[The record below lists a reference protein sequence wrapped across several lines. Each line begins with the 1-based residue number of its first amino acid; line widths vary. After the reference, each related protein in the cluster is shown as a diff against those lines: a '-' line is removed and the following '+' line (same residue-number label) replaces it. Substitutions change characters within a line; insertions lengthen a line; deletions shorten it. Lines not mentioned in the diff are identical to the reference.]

1 MKEMASLVI
10 DNQQTKLLNVLLVE
24 DNIIDARLISGLLK
38 GPAEA
43 LKCRHVT
50 RLAEALQLLRAIQ
63 FDVILLDLNL
73 EDSAGYETFSR
84 ILPNAA
90 KAAILV
96 LSGSDDE
103 ELAIRTV
110 REGAQDYLVKG
121 SFDGRLLLRAIRYAF
136 ERKQSEEALR
146 QSEATVRAIFENSLD
161 GIVITEDRGVCME
174 ANSAAASMVGLAREE
189 FIGASLFKFAV
200 EGLDAEWRSFRE
212 AGSGRARFWIRRQQD
227 GAKRLVDCCFNANI
241 MPGRHLCVLRD
252 ITEQQSLE
260 EQLRQSQ
267 KMEAVGRLA
276 GGVAHDFN
284 NILGIIGGYAELLE
298 LNSTNE
304 GQRLKAEKILE
315 ATQKAASLTKQLLA
329 FGRRQVM
336 SPKLLDLSLVVAEVS
351 SMVYCLAGPESQV
364 VIHSQ
369 QELGLVNA
377 DQGQLE
383 QVILNLAANA
393 RDAMP
398 NGGTLTINMA
408 NHVSRANASE
418 VPPGEYVLLSVADT
432 GTGMDPEITSRIFE
446 PFFSTKKGGNGLGL
460 STAYGIVKQSGGH
473 IAVHSEMGV
482 GSTFNIYLP
491 LITHPKHR
499 PPRPEKVKRVDFEG
513 HETILLVD
521 DEDDLRNAAG
531 EYLENCGYH
540 VLKACNGKEAIE
552 IADNFKGRIAL
563 VISDIVMPKV
573 NGRGVVDHMRK
584 TRPESSILVIS
595 GYADD
600 AVIRHGIFLETT
612 CFLQKPFTFQILGA
626 KIRSLLDNHS

>member
-1 MKEMASLVI
+1 MKEMASSVM
-10 DNQQTKLLNVLLVE
+10 DGQQAKLLNVLLVE
-24 DNIIDARLISGLLK
+24 DNLIDARLISGLLK

-43 LKCRHVT
+43 LKCRHVN

-84 ILPNAA
+84 ILPQAA

-103 ELAIRTV
+103 DLAIRTV

-146 QSEATVRAIFENSLD
+146 QSESTVRAIFENSLD
-161 GIVITEDRGVCME
+161 GIVITEDRGICQE
-174 ANSAAASMVGLAREE
+174 ANSAAATLVGLSREE
-189 FIGASLFKFAV
+189 FIGSSLFKFAV
-200 EGLDAEWRSFRE
+200 EGLETEWRGFRE
-212 AGSGRARFWIRRQQD
+212 NGSGRARFWIRRHD
-227 GAKRLVDCCFNANI
+227 GVKRLVDCSFNANI

-260 EQLRQSQ
+260 EQLGQAR

-298 LNSTNE
+298 LNSTDE
-304 GQRLKAEKILE
+304 GQRAKAEKILV

-336 SPKLLDLSLVVAEVS
+336 SPKLLDLSTVVAEVN
-351 SMVYCLAGPESQV
+351 SMVHCLVGPESQV
-364 VIHSQ
+364 IVHAHPD
-369 QELGLVNA
+369 LGLVNA

-398 NGGTLTINMA
+398 NGGTLTMA
-408 NHVSRANASE
+408 MDNCISRPGASE
-418 VPPGEYVLLSVADT
+418 VPPGEYVRLSVTDS
-432 GTGMDPEITSRIFE
+432 GTGMEPEIESRIFE
-446 PFFSTKKGGNGLGL
+446 PFFTTKKSGSGLGL
-460 STAYGIVKQSGGH
+460 STVYGIVKQSGGH
-473 IAVHSEMGV
+473 ITVHSELDV

-491 LITHPKHR
+491 LITSPRLKPPKI
-499 PPRPEKVKRVDFEG
+499 EGKKRVDLEG

-531 EYLENCGYH
+531 EYLENCGYR

-552 IADNFKGRIAL
+552 MADKFQGQIGL
-563 VISDIVMPKV
+563 VITDIIMPKV
-573 NGRGVVDHMRK
+573 NGRGVVDHIKK
-584 TRPESSILVIS
+584 TRPETNILVIS

-600 AVIRHGIFLETT
+600 AIIRHGIFLET
-612 CFLQKPFTFQILGA
+612 
-626 KIRSLLDNHS
+626 

>member
-1 MKEMASLVI
+1 
-10 DNQQTKLLNVLLVE
+10 
-24 DNIIDARLISGLLK
+24 LK
-38 GPAEA
+38 GPADT
-43 LKCRHVT
+43 LKCRHVN
-50 RLAEALQLLRAIQ
+50 RLTEALQLLRAIQ

-84 ILPNAA
+84 ILPQAA

-103 ELAIRTV
+103 DLAIRTV

-146 QSEATVRAIFENSLD
+146 QSESTVRAIFENSLD
-161 GIVITEDRGVCME
+161 GIVITEDRGICME
-174 ANSAAASMVGLAREE
+174 SNSAAATLVGLTREQ
-189 FIGASLFKFAV
+189 FIGSSLFKFAV
-200 EGLDAEWRSFRE
+200 DGLEKEWRGFRE
-212 AGSGRARFWIRRQQD
+212 TGSGRARFWIRRYD
-227 GAKRLVDCCFNANI
+227 GVKRLIDCSFNANI

-260 EQLRQSQ
+260 EQLGQAR

-298 LNSTNE
+298 LNSTDQA
-304 GQRLKAEKILE
+304 QRSKAEKILI

-336 SPKLLDLSLVVAEVS
+336 TPKLLDIAAVVSEVN
-351 SMVYCLAGPESQV
+351 SMVHCLLGPESQMIV
-364 VIHSQ
+364 HTQ
-369 QELGLVNA
+369 ADLGLVNA

-398 NGGTLTINMA
+398 NGGTLTIDMENYISHPGA
-408 NHVSRANASE
+408 AE
-418 VPPGEYVLLSVADT
+418 VPAGEYVLLSVTDS
-432 GTGMDPEITSRIFE
+432 GTGMDAEIESRIFE
-446 PFFSTKKGGNGLGL
+446 PFFTTKKNGSGLGL
-460 STAYGIVKQSGGH
+460 STVYGIVKQSGGH
-473 IAVHSEMGV
+473 ITVHSELDV

-491 LITHPKHR
+491 LITSPKLK
-499 PPRPEKVKRVDFEG
+499 PPSVEGKKRVDLEG

-521 DEDDLRNAAG
+521 DEDDLRNAAA
-531 EYLENCGYH
+531 EYLENCGYR

-552 IADNFKGRIAL
+552 TADEFEGHIGL
-563 VISDIVMPKV
+563 VITDIIMPKV
-573 NGRGVVDHMRK
+573 NGRGVVDHIK
-584 TRPESSILVIS
+584 KSRPETGILVIS

-600 AVIRHGIFLETT
+600 AIIRHGIFLETT
-612 CFLQKPFTFQILGA
+612 CFLQKPFTFQILGS
-626 KIRSLLDNHS
+626 KIRALLEQNS